1 MSILSTARRVARHRS
16 ATPAELREENK
27 LLLAREVAASD
38 FFTLLIQDRDE
49 VYAAWEQSQERAGDA
64 ELVVVC
70 QQGAI
75 EELTAKVTA
84 LKAQLA
90 NVTRVDV
97 PPMERDTRHGADQA
111 TAPID
116 VRQLRDR
123 FNAGP
128 VVTLHQ
134 SPQAA
139 NPAHVP
145 AA

>member
-16 ATPAELREENK
+16 ATPAELREENR
-27 LLLAREVAASD
+27 LLLAREVAAAD
-38 FFTLLIQDRDE
+38 FFALLIRDRDE
-49 VYAAWEQSQERAGDA
+49 VYAAWQQSQQRAADA

-70 QQGAI
+70 QQGDI
-75 EELTAKVTA
+75 EELAAEVTA

-90 NVTRVDV
+90 NASRVDV

-111 TAPID
+111 TTPID
-116 VRQLRDR
+116 VRELRDR

-128 VVTLHQ
+128 VVTLHH

>member
-16 ATPAELREENK
+16 ATPAELREENR
-27 LLLAREVAASD
+27 LLLAREVAAAD
-38 FFTLLIQDRDE
+38 FFALLIRDRDD
-49 VYAAWEQSQERAGDA
+49 VYAAWQQSQERAADA

-70 QQGAI
+70 QQAAI
-75 EELTAKVTA
+75 EELTAEVTA
-84 LKAQLA
+84 LKAALA
-90 NVTRVDV
+90 NASRVDV

-111 TAPID
+111 TTPID
-116 VRQLRDR
+116 VRELRDR

-128 VVTLHQ
+128 VVTLHH

-139 NPAHVP
+139 NPARIP

>member
-16 ATPAELREENK
+16 ATPAELREENR
-27 LLLAREVAASD
+27 LLLAREVAAAD
-38 FFTLLIQDRDE
+38 FFALLIRDRDE
-49 VYAAWEQSQERAGDA
+49 VYAAWKQSQQRVADA

-70 QQGAI
+70 QQGDI
-75 EELTAKVTA
+75 EELTAEVTA

-90 NVTRVDV
+90 NASRVDV

-111 TAPID
+111 TTPIN
-116 VRQLRDR
+116 VRELRDS

-128 VVTLHQ
+128 VVTLHH

>member
-16 ATPAELREENK
+16 ATPAELREKNR
-27 LLLAREVAASD
+27 LLLAREVAAAD
-38 FFTLLIQDRDE
+38 FFALLIRDRDE
-49 VYAAWEQSQERAGDA
+49 VYAAWQQSQKRAADA

-70 QQGAI
+70 QQGDI
-75 EELTAKVTA
+75 EELTAEVTA

-90 NVTRVDV
+90 NATRVDV

-116 VRQLRDR
+116 VRELRDR

-128 VVTLHQ
+128 VVTLHH
-134 SPQAA
+134 SPQAE
-139 NPAHVP
+139 NPTHVP